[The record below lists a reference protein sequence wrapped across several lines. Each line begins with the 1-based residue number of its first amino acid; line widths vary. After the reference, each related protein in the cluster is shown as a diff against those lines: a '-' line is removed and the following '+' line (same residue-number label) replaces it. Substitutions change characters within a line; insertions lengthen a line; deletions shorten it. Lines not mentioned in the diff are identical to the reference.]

1 MLEHRWHGAL
11 IRCPAGIIITGPPL
25 GGACRRRAAGMECA
39 WWKHGVYRG
48 FYSCVVA
55 FVFFFSLVK
64 VSETPAAPGGTAIP
78 GPR

>member
-64 VSETPAAPGGTAIP
+64 GVQNTRSA
-78 GPR
+78 